1 MQIDIV
7 GEAQLIGFPS
17 QYPTLSM
24 MDWTTN
30 QPNARFWALKLLKDS
45 FLPGDEMVET
55 YLAPLITSD
64 VEAQAFLTPSGR
76 KLLLINKR
84 NRRID
89 ISLPNAASATA
100 LTVDAQSGEAPARA
114 ITPTDGTIALQPFA
128 VTVVTW
134 KPAT

>member
-1 MQIDIV
+1 MSS
-7 GEAQLIGFPS
+7 ATS
-17 QYPTLSM
+17 
-24 MDWTTN
+24 
-30 QPNARFWALKLLKDS
+30 PNARFWALKLLKDS
-45 FLPGDEMVET
+45 FHPGDEMVET

-100 LTVDAQSGEAPARA
+100 LTVDAQSAEAPARA
-114 ITPTDGTIALQPFA
+114 ITPTHGTIALQPFA
-128 VTVVTW
+128 ITVVTW
-134 KPAT
+134 RPAT